1 MSDTVHRRRLLGA
14 GLGVAAA
21 TMTREA
27 LSQKDTTSE
36 GNGGGRGPDARA
48 RRASPRSAGEDYHE
62 RALEEQY
69 VFPRES
75 QLKGE
80 AARLPDVLKT
90 QHERGRAI
98 TDYILAVTVRG
109 SVASA
114 NATPL
119 ANTLDAFVLM
129 YQHHT
134 ALEDT
139 ILFPAWKQALS
150 DSEYHE
156 LSERFEDLEHKMF
169 GKDGFEDALK
179 RIGQVERDMGIADL
193 VRFTAPRPPRPTA

>member
-1 MSDTVHRRRLLGA
+1 MREH
-14 GLGVAAA
+14 GV
-21 TMTREA
+21 
-27 LSQKDTTSE
+27 L
-36 GNGGGRGPDARA
+36 
-48 RRASPRSAGEDYHE
+48 PRSAGEDYHE

-139 ILFPAWKQALS
+139 IIFPAWKQALS